1 MQNVRRFGAEEVQNT
16 ALFPSTVLSIFWRR
30 FLPLCRTNFPQIGC
44 FDSKKREDLL
54 LVKRLGA
61 DYIVC
66 TAVNITVK
74 LTCRITYGFS
84 VVDAAASG
92 AVQADGAA
100 AVSKANQRTRRT

>member
-30 FLPLCRTNFPQIGC
+30 FLPLCHTNFPQIGC